1 MKGDGVKFY
10 ATGFAT
16 VPVHFPEARTVCA
29 QCPYIT
35 RRYGVRYE
43 CLLSGEHLLYP
54 EDCRGNECPVVFPE
68 FEKEEI

>member
-10 ATGFAT
+10 TTGFAT

-43 CLLSGEHLLYP
+43 CLLTGEHLLYP

-68 FEKEEI
+68 LEKEEH